1 MFWCRTLGPC
11 SFGQGQAC
19 VVTLVSPFELP
30 SAQQTTHL
38 AGEPSCAL
46 EGQMDAGHRVVM
58 CQSSGLD
65 AENEGEPSWS

>member
-1 MFWCRTLGPC
+1 M
-11 SFGQGQAC
+11 A
-19 VVTLVSPFELP
+19 LVSPFELP
-30 SAQQTTHL
+30 GAQQTTHL